1 MGRAAVG
8 SVRGAC
14 SVGRRVRSI
23 RAAALRAGGTIWTVG
38 TALLLFEQGKNVG
51 ETGKVVQKFKHFLG
65 IFQLAH
71 QRLDAFGKVG
81 ILRKEV

>member
-38 TALLLFEQGKNVG
+38 TALLLFEQGKMSEKRERSFRNFSISSEFFSCPMSG
-51 ETGKVVQKFKHFLG
+51 LTLSGKSGFCE
-65 IFQLAH
+65 
-71 QRLDAFGKVG
+71 R
-81 ILRKEV
+81 